1 MARKPETPPQ
11 IVVYRDEKTK
21 RRHWMYGSTKLDA
34 NLFRSLGP
42 ARVEAALMAIED
54 EQVRAAVCNEL
65 RYEWSFW
72 ARPEQLAPDGEW
84 RVILALAG
92 RGWGKSRYG
101 AETVIEWKRQGF
113 KHVNLIGATY
123 DDAWDVMVFGES
135 GILAIAPPDMRP
147 TVNQEKGLIW
157 PDGSVSKVFTAEKPE
172 RLRGK
177 QHQKVWA
184 DELCAWRYP
193 EAWDQMK
200 FGLRLKA
207 PRGAPVT
214 CNQVIVTTT
223 PKPSKL
229 LRELAAD
236 PTTYVVRGSTRANIA
251 NLAPDFYNDLN
262 KKYAGTR
269 LGRQELDAEILDDN
283 PGALWNRADI
293 DDHRRYTLDPETGEI
308 RLPPMRRI
316 VVAIDPAVTANEDSD
331 ETGIVVAG
339 LGEDGHGYIL
349 EDGTSSEKISA
360 EKWATRALKLY
371 KKWNADRVVAEV
383 NNGGDLVESLL
394 RSKAPNIP
402 YTAVRASRGKVIRA
416 EPVAALYEQHKV
428 HHCGHFPMLEDQM
441 VEFNPTTDKKSPD
454 RMDALVWALT
464 ELMLDDN
471 DAGML
476 DFYEEEVKRLG
487 GVVPPDIQT
496 LKDLETAH
504 RKARQ
509 VALEP
514 TPEPET
520 PMPTPKK
527 PARGKSKK
535 AAPEAAPV
543 APVQPSLSAKERI
556 RLAALA
562 VAAPAPT
569 AAQAGVQPR
578 QKQTPSVDLSKKTA
592 FSDLDLIEQVFG
604 DDLDGLDDNED

>member
-1 MARKPETPPQ
+1 MAKRTTKEEVAPSL
-11 IVVYRDEKTK
+11 VVYRDEKT
-21 RRHWMYGSTKLDA
+21 RRKVWMYNGVKLDA
-34 NLFRSLGP
+34 ELFRKLGP
-42 ARVEAALMAIED
+42 ARVEAALLAIPD

-72 ARPEQLAPDGEW
+72 ARPDQLAPDGEW

-113 KHVNLIGATY
+113 KYVNLIGATY
-123 DDAWDVMVFGES
+123 DDAWDVMVYGES

-147 TVNQEKGLIW
+147 VANQEKGLIW
-157 PDGSVSKVFTAEKPE
+157 PDGSVSRVFTAEKPE

-207 PRGAPVT
+207 PAGAPVV

-236 PTTYVVRGSTRANIA
+236 PTTFVIRGSTKANIA
-251 NLAPDFYNDLN
+251 NLSPDFYNDLK

-293 DDHRRYTLDPETGEI
+293 DDHRRYTLDQETG
-308 RLPPMRRI
+308 RVLLPPMRRI

-339 LGEDGHGYIL
+339 LGEDGHGYVL
-349 EDGTSSEKISA
+349 EDGTSSEKLSA

-394 RSKAPNIP
+394 RSKAPNLP

-428 HHCGHFPMLEDQM
+428 HHCGHFPSLEDQM

-471 DAGML
+471 DSGML

-487 GVVPPDIQT
+487 GTLPTEVET

-504 RKARQ
+504 RAAKAE
-509 VALEP
+509 ATP
-514 TPEPET
+514 TPEPEA

-527 PARGKSKK
+527 PAKGKSKK
-535 AAPEAAPV
+535 AAPVAAPAAPV
-543 APVQPSLSAKERI
+543 LSAKERM
-556 RLAALA
+556 RLAALSTA
-562 VAAPAPT
+562 SAPAEAP
-569 AAQAGVQPR
+569 QPVIQSR
-578 QKQTPSVDLSKKTA
+578 QSTPSSIDLRKKRA
-592 FSDLDLIEQVFG
+592 FSDLDVVEQVFG
-604 DDLDGLDDNED
+604 DDLDGLDEDDN